1 MEPAMSS
8 RAISIPLPVPGSRA
22 GWLATGLA
30 LGAFV
35 AILAGPLLSARHTL
49 AADPTST
56 TPEHTIAVSGTGRIV
71 LSPDTADL
79 RLGVSATAKTV
90 KAARS
95 LAATSMTAV
104 IASLKKLGIADKD
117 IQTTTLS
124 LQPVYDYSYNTN
136 PPRLTGYN
144 LSNAIAVTVRD
155 LDKLGDAIDNALAA
169 GATSLDGVSFRVADQ
184 TAAEAQARQAAMIDA
199 KAKAKTLADA
209 AGISIGGVASISETV
224 APVPYPIYYGFGA
237 AGAPSAKD
245 VQTPVQAG
253 STEVTVTV
261 AVVYLI
267 G

>member
-1 MEPAMSS
+1 MSP
-8 RAISIPLPVPGSRA
+8 RTISIPLPVPGSRA

-30 LGAFV
+30 LGMLGAV
-35 AILAGPLLSARHTL
+35 LAGPLLSTRPIL
-49 AADPTST
+49 AADPTA
-56 TPEHTIAVSGTGRIV
+56 TPEHTISVSGTGRIV

-104 IASLKKLGIADKD
+104 IASLKKLGIAEAD

-136 PPRLTGYN
+136 PPRLTGYQ
-144 LSNAIAVTVRD
+144 LSNAVAVTIRD

-184 TAAEAQARQAAMIDA
+184 TAAEQQARQAAITEA

-209 AGISIGGVASISETV
+209 AGISISGVASISETV
-224 APVPYPIYYGFGA
+224 APVPYPVYYGFNA
-237 AGAPSAKD
+237 AGAPGAKD
-245 VQTPVQAG
+245 VQTPVAPG